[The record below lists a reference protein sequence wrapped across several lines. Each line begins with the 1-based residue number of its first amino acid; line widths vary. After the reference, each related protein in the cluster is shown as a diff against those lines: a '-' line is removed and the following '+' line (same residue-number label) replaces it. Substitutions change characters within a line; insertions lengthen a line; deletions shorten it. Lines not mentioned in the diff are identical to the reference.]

1 MIKSI
6 ITDQVSQDLKEACDI
21 IAKQGYTHVEL
32 HNVFNKSIEECTL
45 EETYEIKAILD
56 TYNLKVSN
64 IATTVFFLCP
74 LYPHYEVSLFNPHFH
89 SIKGDVNTHLNY
101 LENACKIA
109 NFLDCKNI
117 RVFPFRYPDNPNT
130 TICGHDEDMQAM
142 VKPLTLAA
150 NIASKYNVTLAL
162 ENCPYSHC
170 PKGEMTYTL
179 MKMVNHPS
187 LKLLWD
193 PGNSYRAEKH
203 QVPEKYLTLSLEEE
217 CALIHD
223 DIAHI
228 HLKNYHYDANVMP
241 KPFIHTALMAGD
253 IDFKTLLTKTPIHV
267 AHSLEPEVSFEDTLL
282 SLATFKE
289 YTR

>member
-6 ITDQVSQDLKEACDI
+6 ITDQIHQDLKTACEI
-21 IAKQGYTHVEL
+21 ISKQGYTHVEL
-32 HNVFNKSIEECTL
+32 HNVFNKSIEECD
-45 EETYEIKAILD
+45 EKETQAIKDILD

-64 IATTVFFLCP
+64 IASTVFFLCP
-74 LYPHYEVSLFNPHFH
+74 LYPHYTVSLFNPHFH
-89 SIKGDVNTHLNY
+89 SIKGDVDTHLRY

-109 NFLDCKNI
+109 NYLDCNTV
-117 RVFPFRYPDNPNT
+117 RVFPFRYPDNPNHV
-130 TICGHDEDMQAM
+130 ICGSDEDMDAM
-142 VKPLTLAA
+142 ISPLYKAA
-150 NIASKYNVTLAL
+150 DIASKYNITLAL

-179 MKMVNHPS
+179 MKKVNHPS

-203 QVPEKYLTLSLEEE
+203 QVPEKYLHLSLEEE
-217 CALIHD
+217 CALIEN

-241 KPFIHTALMAGD
+241 KPFIHTALMDGD
-253 IDFKTLLTKTPIHV
+253 IDFSTLLKKTPLCV
-267 AHSLEPEVSFEDTLL
+267 AHSLEPEVSYEDTLA
-282 SLATFKE
+282 SLASLKT